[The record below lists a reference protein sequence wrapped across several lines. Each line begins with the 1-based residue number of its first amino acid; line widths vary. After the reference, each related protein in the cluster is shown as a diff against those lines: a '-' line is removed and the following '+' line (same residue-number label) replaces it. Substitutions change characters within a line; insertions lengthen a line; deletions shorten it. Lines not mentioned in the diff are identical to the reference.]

1 MTNKV
6 EQTNIFSMFDIEDE
20 HAVKLEAAKVAAIK
34 QREQRMAELKSKSES
49 EGSEPKTVASAP
61 KKEPFKV
68 LVDTIVRYA
77 GMDLPVT
84 NYFTVEEIENGL
96 PGKKKKSDEEDGEET
111 GFNPISENDLRK
123 RLEEDYA
130 ELVANFTQLVYI
142 EKKNII
148 VPVLSAKKKG
158 MVDCSKTSANAGV
171 SVSSKTKIP
180 FSILAD
186 FVVVAKDFSDQFGTE
201 VHADIYFDLDE
212 QEFFMDFPKQ
222 VVTPIECTV
231 DESIAWIN
239 VEKFS
244 ERRYIKVMEI
254 HSHHVMPAIPSKTDD
269 MNERSTILYA
279 IVGRLDKFFPDI
291 IVRTFDKDSQKHIY
305 IDPNK
310 IFKKPPIFENYA
322 TYLYDISA
330 VEVK

>member
-1 MTNKV
+1 MTMKL

-20 HAVKLEAAKVAAIK
+20 HAVKLEAAKAAAIK
-34 QREQRMAELKSKSES
+34 QRKQRMAEHKTQSETKESK
-49 EGSEPKTVASAP
+49 PAVTAP
-61 KKEPFKV
+61 KKDPFKV

-77 GMDLPVT
+77 GMDIPVT

-96 PGKKKKSDEEDGEET
+96 PGKKKKSEEDEEET
-111 GFNPISENDLRK
+111 GYNPITENDLRK

-158 MVDCSKTSANAGV
+158 MVDCSETSANAGV
-171 SVSSKTKIP
+171 SVSSKKKIP

-186 FVVVAKDFSDQFGTE
+186 FVVVAKDFSNQFGTE
-201 VHADIYFDLDE
+201 VHADVYYDLDE
-212 QEFFMDFPKQ
+212 NEFFLDFPKQ
-222 VVTPIECTV
+222 VVTPVLCTV
-231 DESIAWIN
+231 VENIAWIN
-239 VEKFS
+239 AEKFAD
-244 ERRYIKVMEI
+244 RHYIKVMEI
-254 HSHHVMPAIPSKTDD
+254 HSHHVMPAIPSIIDD
-269 MNERSTILYA
+269 MNERAPILYA

-291 IVRTFDKDSQKHIY
+291 IVRTFDKATQKHVF

-310 IFKKPPIFENYA
+310 IFKKPCLFENHA
-322 TYLYDISA
+322 TYLYDISE
-330 VEVK
+330 VEVG